1 MKTNLIYLYSSGRRS
16 PIMDDRAKRRGEQLE
31 EEIAKYERELQLL
44 KKMKELKEERSLLGE
59 FS

>member
-1 MKTNLIYLYSSGRRS
+1 
-16 PIMDDRAKRRGEQLE
+16 MDDRAKRRGEQLE

>member
-1 MKTNLIYLYSSGRRS
+1 MIYLHSSGRRS